1 MKIVRTIFRIIG
13 KIIGGGCLLTVIFI
27 AILIAYGIHSFW
39 WNTPY
44 EDGSTIN
51 GVTTNGELL
60 KKTKKETTAIYKE
73 MIEDSKKI
81 DTNKN

>member
-1 MKIVRTIFRIIG
+1 MKIFRTIFRIIG

-44 EDGSTIN
+44 EDGSTID
-51 GVTTNGELL
+51 GVTTNGELI
-60 KKTKKETTAIYKE
+60 KKKKQQIKEAYKVE
-73 MIEDSKKI
+73 I
-81 DTNKN
+81 DTIKN